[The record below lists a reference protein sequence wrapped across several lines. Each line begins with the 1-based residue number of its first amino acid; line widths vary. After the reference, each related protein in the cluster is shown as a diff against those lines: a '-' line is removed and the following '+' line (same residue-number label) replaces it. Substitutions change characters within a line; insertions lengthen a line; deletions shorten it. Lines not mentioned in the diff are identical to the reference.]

1 MYPVLAR
8 LVRARLWFTVRCV
21 GMYGESHTMPQI
33 TFTEFA
39 VLLVVLLQT
48 AFWVWML
55 VEALSRETDSR
66 HRVLW
71 SIVIVL
77 GQGLGALVYF
87 AARWLWTGK
96 RARRDAAQAG
106 KR

>member
-1 MYPVLAR
+1 
-8 LVRARLWFTVRCV
+8 
-21 GMYGESHTMPQI
+21 MPQI

-39 VLLVVLLQT
+39 VLLAVLVQT

-77 GQGLGALVYF
+77 GQGLGALVYL
-87 AARWLWTGK
+87 AVRRPWTSKWARN
-96 RARRDAAQAG
+96 DAAQVS
-106 KR
+106 KRDERTG